1 MNIVQRVKDI
11 ILKPTDT
18 WAEIKTEQTT
28 IKKLYTSYAM
38 ILAAIPP
45 IASFI
50 GMSLLGYSMFK
61 GSYRLSFEW
70 GISHAVVS
78 YVLSLV
84 GVYVVALIIDAL
96 APNFGSQK
104 NMINAIKVAVYSW
117 TPFWIAGILMIIP
130 ALSPIALL
138 LSLYSLYLLYL
149 GLPILMDTPKD
160 EAMGYCIVT
169 IVVSIVVFFLIWKYG
184 DDVADWI
191 KRGIA
196 WEYLF
201 PK

>member
-11 ILKPTDT
+11 IFKPTDT

-28 IKKLYTSYAM
+28 IKRLYTSYAM

-50 GMSLLGYSMFK
+50 GMSLLGYSMFRFT
-61 GSYRLSFEW
+61 YRLSFGW

-84 GVYVVALIIDAL
+84 GIYVVALIIDAL

-104 NMINAIKVAVYSW
+104 NMINAMKVAVYSW
-117 TPFWIAGILMIIP
+117 TPSWIAGILMIIP
-130 ALSPIALL
+130 ALSPIAML
-138 LSLYSLYLLYL
+138 LSLYSLYLLFL

-160 EAMGYCIVT
+160 KAMGYCIVT
-169 IVVSIVVFFLIWKYG
+169 IVVSIVVFILIG
-184 DDVADWI
+184 VI
-191 KRGIA
+191 SSS
-196 WEYLF
+196 LF
-201 PK
+201 GFGRMGMM